1 MQMFQ
6 WNKEAYIKTQ
16 SSPGLPWAP
25 TSSAG
30 SMGSTP
36 DQGTKIPHAMGNG
49 QKINEITNKYNNITV
64 PMSSPCSRI
73 LISKVIT
80 STPFDFFFFF
90 LVIYC
95 SIYNMPTY
103 YFLISQLSG

>member
-1 MQMFQ
+1 
-6 WNKEAYIKTQ
+6 
-16 SSPGLPWAP
+16 
-25 TSSAG
+25 
-30 SMGSTP
+30 
-36 DQGTKIPHAMGNG
+36 
-49 QKINEITNKYNNITV
+49 
-64 PMSSPCSRI
+64 MSSPCSRI

-80 STPFDFFFFF
+80 STPFDFFFF

>member
-1 MQMFQ
+1 
-6 WNKEAYIKTQ
+6 
-16 SSPGLPWAP
+16 
-25 TSSAG
+25 
-30 SMGSTP
+30 
-36 DQGTKIPHAMGNG
+36 
-49 QKINEITNKYNNITV
+49 
-64 PMSSPCSRI
+64 MSSPCSRI